1 MLFRSFLVASV
12 TILLLLPRASLAQSS
27 QSFADVIEQAE
38 KSVIRIEVSGDEGES
53 LGSGF
58 VIDNE
63 GTFITNC
70 HVLAGARR
78 ATAYFP
84 NGQSSPVLGT
94 LIIDQT
100 RDIIVA
106 KIRIKT
112 APALPIAPSLPR
124 KGEEVMALGAPKG
137 LSFSATKGIVSAI
150 RPAKEMA
157 EDIGRSTIQGTWI
170 QVDAPISPGNSG
182 GPLINSRGEVVA
194 MSTLASQGSAQN
206 LNFGISAKDIANAIK
221 YSPYGKLASLS
232 DAAAKVRMS
241 DSDSPG
247 PGIPVRPD
255 GGILVK
261 KSLPD
266 AALQQ
271 YIKEAR
277 ENYKELMRGL
287 RMESARLS
295 ADLKEMRK
303 GISRLPPDAARQG
316 ITVLRVSIPGRRER
330 QWYFLNQN
338 VKENAISEQQT
349 RIRQYTQ
356 LKNQVKSIDA
366 PESMFELLWNYGP
379 PINIRD
385 EYSVGFITDLFV
397 VHALN
402 GHDVMATYD
411 EKPYLLY
418 LNSTAG
424 FSGGEIISGPIFI
437 AGTATA
443 VAESGL
449 TTALTVFQE
458 VTKGELREAIDDYFS
473 ENADELFRI
482 WRAKKGNYSVKAKL
496 LGADKKKAVLQ
507 KSDGT
512 ILNVEIESLSEEDQA
527 LIRNI
532 DE

>member
-1 MLFRSFLVASV
+1 MRFQAQLIAFVVIATLAHSSASGQ
-12 TILLLLPRASLAQSS
+12 TG

-58 VIDNE
+58 VIDDE

-112 APALPIAPSLPR
+112 APALPIARSLPR

-182 GPLINSRGEVVA
+182 GPLINARGEVVA

-221 YSPYGKLASLS
+221 YSPFGKLASLS

-241 DSDSPG
+241 DGEPPG
-247 PGIPVRPD
+247 PGMPSRPD
-255 GGILVK
+255 GGGLAK

-266 AALQQ
+266 DALQQ

-277 ENYKELMRGL
+277 E
-287 RMESARLS
+287 
-295 ADLKEMRK
+295 
-303 GISRLPPDAARQG
+303 
-316 ITVLRVSIPGRRER
+316 
-330 QWYFLNQN
+330 
-338 VKENAISEQQT
+338 
-349 RIRQYTQ
+349 
-356 LKNQVKSIDA
+356 
-366 PESMFELLWNYGP
+366 
-379 PINIRD
+379 
-385 EYSVGFITDLFV
+385 
-397 VHALN
+397 
-402 GHDVMATYD
+402 
-411 EKPYLLY
+411 
-418 LNSTAG
+418 
-424 FSGGEIISGPIFI
+424 
-437 AGTATA
+437 
-443 VAESGL
+443 
-449 TTALTVFQE
+449 
-458 VTKGELREAIDDYFS
+458 
-473 ENADELFRI
+473 
-482 WRAKKGNYSVKAKL
+482 
-496 LGADKKKAVLQ
+496 
-507 KSDGT
+507 
-512 ILNVEIESLSEEDQA
+512 
-527 LIRNI
+527 
-532 DE
+532 